1 MRTTYYFC
9 IFKCQSNDCPFHQ
22 PICDDPIE
30 MFGDPVPY
38 QDADNNEHYCL
49 GEDPEEKYMNAAQQ
63 KTWAAIPNNSP
74 DSTECWDYSLLHGV
88 L

>member
-1 MRTTYYFC
+1 M
-9 IFKCQSNDCPFHQ
+9 
-22 PICDDPIE
+22 
-30 MFGDPVPY
+30 PY